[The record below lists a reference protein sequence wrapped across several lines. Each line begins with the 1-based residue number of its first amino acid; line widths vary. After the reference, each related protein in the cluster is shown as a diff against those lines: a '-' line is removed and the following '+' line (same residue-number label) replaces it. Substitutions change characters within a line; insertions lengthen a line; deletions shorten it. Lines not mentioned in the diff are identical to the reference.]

1 LLLQQKIADRK
12 SKMLCIE
19 LDDLRDVS
27 LLVLVLLV
35 LLVLVLLVMQ
45 SCDLDAQSSQT
56 TAIVMHTPW

>member
-27 LLVLVLLV
+27 LLGAGVVGAAGAGAV
-35 LLVLVLLVMQ
+35 GAAVM
-45 SCDLDAQSSQT
+45 
-56 TAIVMHTPW
+56 